1 MSSPESITAPSP
13 DAEGSPASPER
24 PTGNKYDQMF
34 GSDDES
40 THAPNDDEDDED
52 AGVRKRSRRVGTNG
66 DGAADEDAEGEEE
79 NDDKDL
85 FGDDSDEEA
94 PKPKELSDNEL
105 EGTPELDEQE
115 NEPEREYRSIDVSL
129 PRHPVPNPG
138 NDDLYLLRVPSL
150 IAIQPQIF
158 YPENFTLKN
167 LATTDTMTSPYT
179 AATTT
184 IRVRKSPVDPNT
196 LQSNARI
203 IKWSDGSL
211 SLQIASSPN
220 LYDLTS
226 KPLAPSHK
234 TPEKYDPAQDSHTY
248 LLTPHESAGM
258 LRFLGH
264 ATHSLNVLPTGASQ
278 ANAEAVNRLH
288 EQLSAAQAARGGR
301 RAGQPAIEITDMRDP
316 EAERKE
322 AERIS
327 RDKERAAK
335 KLENQQR
342 RARGGAGG
350 AGEARGAGAKFPPRS
365 TGTRSKRDS
374 PPINVGARKSN
385 QDEYDLE
392 DDFVQG
398 SDDEEVVESS
408 EEDESDDGGRR
419 RRPVAAAAAAGAK
432 KRREEVVEEEEEEE
446 DEAEFTDE
454 ERAER
459 GRGGGRAGKR
469 RRVVD
474 DDDEDDE

>member
-40 THAPNDDEDDED
+40 THAPNDDDDDDNEDDAD
-52 AGVRKRSRRVGTNG
+52 AGKRARRVGTNG

-94 PKPKELSDNEL
+94 PTKPKELSDNEL
-105 EGTPELDEQE
+105 EGTPELDEQD

-167 LATTDTMTSPYT
+167 LTTTDTMTSPYT

-184 IRVRKSPVDPNT
+184 IRVRKSPIDPNT

-301 RAGQPAIEITDMRDP
+301 RAGHAAIEITDMRDP

-342 RARGGAGG
+342 RQRGGAGG
-350 AGEARGAGAKFPPRS
+350 SGGGSGGGGADGGRSGGKFASRS

-398 SDDEEVVESS
+398 KYGLEEFHQTGLQSCVQ
-408 EEDESDDGGRR
+408 
-419 RRPVAAAAAAGAK
+419 P
-432 KRREEVVEEEEEEE
+432 
-446 DEAEFTDE
+446 
-454 ERAER
+454 
-459 GRGGGRAGKR
+459 
-469 RRVVD
+469 
-474 DDDEDDE
+474 

>member
-1 MSSPESITAPSP
+1 MRYT
-13 DAEGSPASPER
+13 R
-24 PTGNKYDQMF
+24 C
-34 GSDDES
+34 
-40 THAPNDDEDDED
+40 
-52 AGVRKRSRRVGTNG
+52 RS
-66 DGAADEDAEGEEE
+66 
-79 NDDKDL
+79 
-85 FGDDSDEEA
+85 
-94 PKPKELSDNEL
+94 KELSDHEL
-105 EGTPELDEQE
+105 EGTPEMDEADH
-115 NEPEREYRSIDVSL
+115 EPERSYRSIDVSL

-138 NDDLYLLRVPSL
+138 NDDLYLLRIPSL

-158 YPENFTLKN
+158 YPENFTLGN
-167 LATTDTMTSPYT
+167 MATPDSMTSPYT

-184 IRVRKSPVDPNT
+184 IRVRKSPVDPSV
-196 LQSNARI
+196 LQSNARVI
-203 IKWSDGSL
+203 RWSDGSL

-234 TPEKYDPAQDSHTY
+234 TPEKYDPSQDSHTY

-264 ATHSLNVLPTGASQ
+264 ATQSLNVIPTGASQ
-278 ANAEAVNRLH
+278 ANMEAVSRLH
-288 EQLSAAQAARGGR
+288 EQLAAAQAARGGR
-301 RAGQPAIEITDMRDP
+301 SRGQPSIEITDMRDP

-322 AERIS
+322 AERIA

-342 RARGGAGG
+342 RARGGAPGG
-350 AGEARGAGAKFPPRS
+350 SNEPRGPKYPPRS

-374 PPINVGARKSN
+374 PPITGGLRKSKE
-385 QDEYDLE
+385 DEYDLE

-398 SDDEEVVESS
+398 SDDEEVLESS
-408 EEDESDDGGRR
+408 DEDESGNDRR
-419 RRPVAAAAAAGAK
+419 RKKAPVQK
-432 KRREEVVEEEEEEE
+432 KRREEPEEEDEE
-446 DEAEFTDE
+446 DEAEFTDDE
-454 ERAER
+454 KGGKGRSR
-459 GRGGGRAGKR
+459 GVGRAGKR